1 MAVSER
7 QIVISGTEKY
17 VPLTIRERE
26 SYLLEFWMTSLQ
38 GQEHPYV
45 NYEWSPDRKFFGR
58 FAFCSELYVVEE
70 KLAHFS
76 NELLAA
82 FRADAVKLNEN
93 AQCAYIDMQRT
104 ALDAVAAQPGSAI
117 AGIAIEK
124 TPTAAAIAG
133 LITLLMQTL
142 VNLSGDPTGRLALIN
157 LLRGEADL
165 PKSSLSPNPYRAI
178 TPRSAVGHP
187 ITGFFYSMSDS
198 ASAALT
204 IRSYYNGDACF
215 LPGTEKRGATDERQ
229 LPPATASGG
238 ELPGSPSGN
247 PPSTGDGTP
256 PAEGVPS
263 PATPILPNP
272 LPSPDRPGQ
281 SPDQTLPGVGYE
293 IEYGYTLGAPVV
305 VRATVL
311 GKISGWQKVSAEGG
325 QEDWFVQAGIG
336 SAGGATRIVTV
347 RSAPLSPFPNQRISG
362 QFIRVIRRV

>member
-7 QIVISGTEKY
+7 QITISGTEKY
-17 VPLTIRERE
+17 VPLTARERE
-26 SYLLEFWMTSLQ
+26 CYLLEFWMTSLQ

-82 FRADAVKLNEN
+82 FRVDAVRLNEN
-93 AQCAYIDMQRT
+93 AQCAYIDIQRT
-104 ALDAVAAQPGSAI
+104 ALDAVATQPASAV
-117 AGIAIEK
+117 AAVALEK
-124 TPTAAAIAG
+124 NPVVSVVSLVIPV
-133 LITLLMQTL
+133 LLQA
-142 VNLSGDPTGRLALIN
+142 LSALTGDPTGRVALIN
-157 LLRGEADL
+157 LLRGEADS
-165 PKSSLSPNPYRAI
+165 PRSSLNPDPYRAI
-178 TPRSAVGHP
+178 SPRTAVGHP

-215 LPGTEKRGATDERQ
+215 IPGTNKRAATDERQ

-238 ELPGSPSGN
+238 ETPGSPSSN

-272 LPSPDRPGQ
+272 LPSPDRPGP

-293 IEYGYTLGAPVV
+293 IEYGYTLGAPAV
-305 VRATVL
+305 VRSTVL
-311 GKISGWQKVSAEGG
+311 GRISGWQKVPAEGG
-325 QEDWFVQAGIG
+325 QEDWFILAGIG
-336 SAGGATRIVTV
+336 SAGGSTRIVTV

-362 QFIRVIRRV
+362 QFVRVIRRV